1 MICMKQN
8 QGIDEISKLK
18 TLKTQI
24 EVLFFSL
31 CFVNFYL
38 TYLSQLKTDLAKQGL
53 IIFITVVEI
62 FKMGKEIRKFKN
74 ETVLK
79 TLQL

>member
-1 MICMKQN
+1 M
-8 QGIDEISKLK
+8 
-18 TLKTQI
+18 
-24 EVLFFSL
+24 EVLLFSL
-31 CFVNFYL
+31 CFVNLYL

-62 FKMGKEIRKFKN
+62 FKMGKKIRKLKN

>member
-1 MICMKQN
+1 M
-8 QGIDEISKLK
+8 
-18 TLKTQI
+18 
-24 EVLFFSL
+24 EVLLFSL

-53 IIFITVVEI
+53 IVLITVIEV
-62 FKMGKEIRKFKN
+62 FKMGKEIRKLKN

>member
-1 MICMKQN
+1 M
-8 QGIDEISKLK
+8 
-18 TLKTQI
+18 
-24 EVLFFSL
+24 EVLLFSL

-38 TYLSQLKTDLAKQGL
+38 TYLSQLKTDLARQGL

-62 FKMGKEIRKFKN
+62 FKMGKVIRKFKN

-79 TLQL
+79 TL

>member
-1 MICMKQN
+1 M
-8 QGIDEISKLK
+8 
-18 TLKTQI
+18 
-24 EVLFFSL
+24 EVLLFSL
-31 CFVNFYL
+31 CFVNFHL
-38 TYLSQLKTDLAKQGL
+38 TYLSQLKTDLAKQDL